1 MLTRNELAEL
11 TERLIDALDS
21 MDPDAEA
28 EDEPDREDDDPAEH
42 GGDREHS
49 HHPAFDCDQGRRYD

>member
-1 MLTRNELAEL
+1 MLTRNELAVL

-42 GGDREHS
+42 GGDMEHS
-49 HHPAFDCDQGRRYD
+49 HHPAIDWG